1 MLFMNHLVFLDAQ
14 AGELEK
20 ISSGLKT
27 MLIKEF
33 DPALTPA
40 HPVNPGDSLYFPR
53 NSDECT
59 LCVKATVVR
68 VLPIINDLDKSLLEI
83 LKEMQPKLQ
92 FTEDQFHHWS
102 AKKQV
107 LLVEFE
113 SARKIEA
120 IQITLDKDTDEFNWI
135 AFRSF
140 SLDTEFGCTT

>member
-1 MLFMNHLVFLDAQ
+1 MNHLFFLDAQ

-20 ISSGLKT
+20 ILSGVKT
-27 MLIKEF
+27 MLVKEF
-33 DPALTPA
+33 DPALPPA
-40 HPVNPGDSLYFPR
+40 DPVNPGDSLYLLR
-53 NSDECT
+53 NKDACT
-59 LCVKATVVR
+59 LRVKATVTR
-68 VLPIINDLDKSLLEI
+68 VLSVTNDLEEDLSQL

-92 FTEDQFHHWS
+92 FTEEQFDHWS

-120 IQITLDKDTDEFNWI
+120 IHITLDEDTDESNWI
-135 AFRSF
+135 AFRAF